1 MCLLAQDDTFDAVT
15 KADPTK
21 TKKTKVFLRG
31 VAEGDKPAPLVG
43 VTGATLEDTK
53 LTIEADGKME
63 VTFPD
68 VLTYKL
74 RLVIVGPQVGDKLE
88 ICEACDNGTVEPLTF
103 RRVQGDTTG
112 GINPVMIF
120 QINAT

>member
-1 MCLLAQDDTFDAVT
+1 MCLLDQDDTFDAVT
-15 KADPTK
+15 KAAPT
-21 TKKTKVFLRG
+21 KTKVFLRG
-31 VAEGDKPAPLVG
+31 VAEGSNPAPQVG
-43 VTGATLEDTK
+43 VIGAALEDTT

-63 VTFPD
+63 VTFPN

-74 RLVIVGPQVGDKLE
+74 RLVIVGPQVGDKVELS
-88 ICEACDNGTVEPLTF
+88 EACDDGTIKPLTF

-112 GINPVMIF
+112 GINAVMIF

>member
-1 MCLLAQDDTFDAVT
+1 MCLLGQDGTFDAVT

-31 VAEGDKPAPLVG
+31 VAERGNPPPQVG
-43 VTGATLEDTK
+43 VTGATLEDTL

-63 VTFPD
+63 VAFPN
-68 VLTYKL
+68 VLTHKL
-74 RLVIVGPQVGDKLE
+74 RLVIVGPQAGDKLE
-88 ICEACDNGTVEPLTF
+88 LCEACDDGTIEPLTF
-103 RRVQGDTTG
+103 RRVQRDTTG